1 MSKLR
6 PNMLQHF
13 ELVSDSE
20 LFSDTILGITSQW
33 DSLITLKLK
42 NSGDFLLDVLAKQTP
57 PPKLQYLAF
66 HEYGMID
73 CDTERTDIDELEL
86 IQRNQLFF
94 EQSQLSFGQ
103 WIGSCRSL
111 RRLEVCL
118 ATANPSLLASALES
132 QDISLEAL
140 TILEESPESEV
151 RFQDS
156 DQFYKALASHSS
168 LQELTILA
176 AVGRKTNLLLEAVQ
190 KLANLRVLHIDKATN
205 QLKPHQ
211 VGTLTSSL
219 PHLKELSICN
229 SKLDDQLW
237 DQLYVPQLR
246 YLKLGTQR
254 KIRRGY
260 THHFTG
266 EGIINWVHGLGPAN
280 QGLRLEIQ
288 APYIEST
295 LKPEECQAVEKELV
309 QCVGGSFRS
318 WRMESIPGA

>member
-13 ELVSDSE
+13 AVVSDSY
-20 LFSDTILGITSQW
+20 LFPDTILAITSQW
-33 DSLITLKLK
+33 DSLNTLKLK
-42 NSGDFLLDVLAKQTP
+42 SNGEFLLDVLAKQTP
-57 PPKLQYLAF
+57 PPKLRYLAF
-66 HEYGMID
+66 HENGIID
-73 CDTERTDIDELEL
+73 YDPHKGDDDELDL
-86 IQRNQLFF
+86 IQRVQCLFG
-94 EQSQLSFGQ
+94 QAQLSFGQ

-118 ATANPSLLASALES
+118 ATASPSLLASALES
-132 QDISLEAL
+132 QDLSLEAL
-140 TILEESPESEV
+140 TIFEESPESDV

-176 AVGRKTNLLLEAVQ
+176 AVGRKTNLLLESVQ
-190 KLANLRVLHIDKATN
+190 RLPNLRVLHIDKATN
-205 QLKPHQ
+205 QLNPRQ
-211 VGTLTSSL
+211 VSSLTSNL

-254 KIRRGY
+254 TIRKGC
-260 THHFTG
+260 THSFTG
-266 EGIINWVHGLGPAN
+266 EGIINWVRRLGPAN
-280 QGLRLEIQ
+280 QGFRLEIQ
-288 APYIEST
+288 APYNQST
-295 LKPEECQAVEKELV
+295 LQPEECQAVEKELV
-309 QCVGGSFRS
+309 QCVGGSFRLS
-318 WRMESIPGA
+318 RMESLPGA